1 MSTVLYALGRWATRA
16 KFLVLALWIAVLA
29 LLGAGA
35 VFLGQGANAAISIP
49 GTESQEAITQ
59 LSHTFPEV
67 SGTSATVIVTAAPG
81 DKVTEQPYR
90 DIIIDATRALE
101 DVPDAVAV
109 QSPFAGT
116 QVDATG
122 EEATPGTGGLAADES
137 AALITVQLDA
147 ETGSIAEATEQGVQ
161 RVVDDIRAGLPAGG
175 ETSYGG
181 DAFSAAI
188 PGVTATEA
196 IGVIIAFVVLLL
208 TLGSLLAAGMPLII
222 AMLGVGVSIAGIFF
236 VTAFAELTSTTPM
249 LALMLGL
256 AVGIDYTLFIVSRHQ
271 EQLRGGMPVAESIAR
286 ATATSGSAVVF
297 AGLTVIIALVGLSV
311 AGIPFL
317 TALGVAAA
325 AAVAIAVLIAITLT
339 PAILAMAGIRILP
352 RKHRR
357 ALAGVDS
364 ATRKLAQNDEG
375 VGAAQND
382 EREASS
388 PVILR
393 ERSDSQ
399 DPGQPAPAAP
409 SRADRFFAGWVRGV
423 TRKPLI
429 TIVAVLVGLGV
440 ATIPAL
446 DLRLAL
452 PNATSL
458 EADNPARV
466 TYELTGEHFGEGY
479 NGPLLLTGSIIGS
492 TDPLGLMEGIADE
505 VRKVPGVAD
514 VPMSTPNQGADTGI
528 VQIVPVAGPH
538 SESTTELVH
547 ALRDKHDEWQEKF
560 GVSFAVTG
568 FTAVGIDV
576 STLLLEALVPFG
588 VLVVGLSLILLAMV
602 FRSVWVPIKATL
614 GFLLSVG
621 TAFGAVVAVFQWG
634 WLGDV
639 LNVHS
644 AGPVLS
650 FMPIILMGVLFG
662 LAMDYEVFLVARIR
676 EEYVHGANAQDAI
689 KRGFVGSAK
698 VVTAAA
704 LIMFAVFAAFVP
716 EGDPSIKVIA
726 LGLAVGVFVDAF
738 IVRMTL
744 VPAVLALLGD
754 RAWWMPRWL
763 AKLLPAFDVEGEG
776 LTREIAHENWPADD
790 PTAAIAADGLLFAH
804 GVQVPRLRV
813 AASETLL
820 LDPRDAVSLPLAR
833 ALAGRGKF
841 TAGTLKVAGLL
852 LPERGSSLRARAA
865 WADASEA
872 AGLRDALHDAPRVL
886 VLDLRDAATRP
897 LDYAET
903 ESIRSALAALA
914 ALARHGDT
922 APTSLVVLGT
932 RDLAEHLLPH
942 GSVLVGLHGL
952 VGAHDGPEAGVPPR
966 APDPAPLAVGG
977 PVPVP
982 PPKYAREIP
991 SMTASIT
998 EQPAHI
1004 FNTTEE
1010 GTR

>member
-1 MSTVLYALGRWATRA
+1 MSTVLYALGRWANRA
-16 KFLVLALWIAVLA
+16 KFFVLALWIAVLA

-67 SGTSATVIVTAAPG
+67 SGTSATVIVAAAPG

-101 DVPDAVAV
+101 DVQDAVAV

-122 EEATPGTGGLAADES
+122 EEAAPGEGGLAADES

-147 ETGSIAEATEQGVQ
+147 ETGSVAEATEQGVQ
-161 RVVDDIRAGLPAGG
+161 KVVDDIRAQLPEGA

-196 IGVIIAFVVLLL
+196 VGVIIAFIVLLL

-271 EQLRGGMPVAESIAR
+271 EQLRSGMPVAESIAR

-325 AAVAIAVLIAITLT
+325 AAVAVAVLIAITLT
-339 PAILAMAGIRILP
+339 PAILSMAGIRILP
-352 RKHRR
+352 RKHRHM
-357 ALAGVDS
+357 LACADD
-364 ATRKLAQNDEG
+364 ATRKLAQHDG
-375 VGAAQND
+375 V
-382 EREASS
+382 
-388 PVILR
+388 
-393 ERSDSQ
+393 
-399 DPGQPAPAAP
+399 APAA
-409 SRADRFFAGWVRGV
+409 SRADRFFGGWVKGV

-440 ATIPAL
+440 VAIPAL

-492 TDPLGLMEGIADE
+492 TDPLGLMEDIADE

-528 VQIVPVAGPH
+528 VQIVPEAGPH
-538 SESTTELVH
+538 AESTTELVH
-547 ALRDKHDEWQEKF
+547 ALRDKHDEWQDKF
-560 GVSFAVTG
+560 GVSLAVTG

-576 STLLLEALVPFG
+576 STLLLEALLPFG

-634 WLGDV
+634 WLGDL

-676 EEYVHGANAQDAI
+676 EEYVHGASAQESI

-763 AKLLPAFDVEGEG
+763 SKLLPAFDVEGEG
-776 LTREIAHENWPADD
+776 LTREIAHENWPKDD
-790 PTAAIAADGLLFAH
+790 PTAVIAADRLLFAH

-813 AASETLL
+813 AAGEALL
-820 LDPRDAVSLPLAR
+820 LDPREPASLPLAR
-833 ALAGRGKF
+833 ALVGRGKF

-852 LPERGSSLRARAA
+852 LPERGASLRARAA
-865 WADASEA
+865 WADASDA
-872 AGLRDALHDAPRVL
+872 AGLRDALHDAPGVL

-903 ESIRSALAALA
+903 EGIRSALAALS
-914 ALARHGDT
+914 ALTRHGDT
-922 APTSLVVLGT
+922 PPTSIVVLGS
-932 RDLAEHLLPH
+932 RELAAQLLPQ
-942 GSVLVGLHGL
+942 GTPLVEAQGGP
-952 VGAHDGPEAGVPPR
+952 GAAVPR
-966 APDPAPLAVGG
+966 QVPDP
-977 PVPVP
+977 
-982 PPKYAREIP
+982 
-991 SMTASIT
+991 
-998 EQPAHI
+998 EQPPHI
-1004 FNTTEE
+1004 SQNTEE
-1010 GTR
+1010 GAR

>member
-67 SGTSATVIVTAAPG
+67 SGTSATVIVAAAPG

-101 DVPDAVAV
+101 DVQDAVAV
-109 QSPFAGT
+109 QSPLAGT

-122 EEATPGTGGLAADES
+122 EEAAPGEGGLAADES

-147 ETGSIAEATEQGVQ
+147 ETGSVAEATEQGVQ
-161 RVVDDIRAGLPAGG
+161 QVVDEIRAQLPEGA

-196 IGVIIAFVVLLL
+196 VGVIIAFVVLLL

-271 EQLRGGMPVAESIAR
+271 EQLRSGMPVAESIAR

-325 AAVAIAVLIAITLT
+325 AAVAVAVLIAITLT
-339 PAILAMAGIRILP
+339 PAILSMAGIRILP

-357 ALAGVDS
+357 MLAGVDA
-364 ATRKLAQNDEG
+364 ATRKLAQHDG
-375 VGAAQND
+375 GGQLAQHD
-382 EREASS
+382 A
-388 PVILR
+388 V
-393 ERSDSQ
+393 
-399 DPGQPAPAAP
+399 APAA
-409 SRADRFFAGWVRGV
+409 SRADRFFGGWVKGV

-492 TDPLGLMEGIADE
+492 TDPLGLMEDIADE

-528 VQIVPVAGPH
+528 VQIVPEAGPH
-538 SESTTELVH
+538 AESTTELVH
-547 ALRDKHDEWQEKF
+547 ALREKHDEWQDKF
-560 GVSFAVTG
+560 GVSLAVTG

-576 STLLLEALVPFG
+576 STLLLEALIPFG

-634 WLGDV
+634 WLGDL

-676 EEYVHGANAQDAI
+676 EEYVHGASAQESI

-763 AKLLPAFDVEGEG
+763 SKLLPAFDVEGEG
-776 LTREIAHENWPADD
+776 LTREIAHENWPEDD
-790 PTAAIAADGLLFAH
+790 PTAVIAADRLLFAH

-813 AASETLL
+813 ATGEALL
-820 LDPRDAVSLPLAR
+820 LDPREPASLPLAR
-833 ALAGRGKF
+833 ALVGCGKF

-852 LPERGSSLRARAA
+852 LPERGASLRARAA
-865 WADASEA
+865 WADASDA
-872 AGLRDALHDAPRVL
+872 AGLRDALHDAPGVL

-903 ESIRSALAALA
+903 EGIRSALAALS
-914 ALARHGDT
+914 ALTRHGDT
-922 APTSLVVLGT
+922 PPTSIVVLGT
-932 RDLAEHLLPH
+932 RELAAQLLPQ
-942 GSVLVGLHGL
+942 GTPLVE
-952 VGAHDGPEAGVPPR
+952 AQDGPGAAVPQQV
-966 APDPAPLAVGG
+966 PDPALHTVGSPLAQSED
-977 PVPVP
+977 
-982 PPKYAREIP
+982 ARKGSLI
-991 SMTASIT
+991 TTSIT
-998 EQPAHI
+998 EQPPHI
-1004 FNTTEE
+1004 SQNTEE
-1010 GTR
+1010 GAR